1 MFAYHFCKVFDK
13 SNDFLA
19 KKDGLCYKLIHYM
32 IGLST
37 YLIILYEQLNNIS
50 TV

>member
-32 IGLST
+32 IGLS
-37 YLIILYEQLNNIS
+37 YEQLNNIS